1 MLLVILYLP
10 SRQEI
15 MHNHDMYNGEHISKL
30 TKSHIPTVNTAARSI
45 VHKKMDDHALRK
57 KKKKN
62 FAIFLLLGYLHN
74 HVVLDSI

>member
-30 TKSHIPTVNTAARSI
+30 TKSYIPTVNTAARSI
-45 VHKKMDDHALRK
+45 VHKKMDDHALREK
-57 KKKKN
+57 KKTLP
-62 FAIFLLLGYLHN
+62 FSYYLGTYTIMLF
-74 HVVLDSI
+74 